1 MSRRRDVSFILA
13 KGGNFRILVT
23 VGGRIKVRKEETD
36 PGSQGFRFLPEA
48 SHKVASES
56 RRGGERDR
64 GAEEGN
70 GGLRLGGAEKRANTV
85 P

>member
-1 MSRRRDVSFILA
+1 MSFILA

-23 VGGRIKVRKEETD
+23 VGGRIKVRKEEID
-36 PGSQGFRFLPEA
+36 PGSQGFHFLPEA

-56 RRGGERDR
+56 RRGGERDH
-64 GAEEGN
+64 GAEEGS
-70 GGLRLGGAEKRANTV
+70 GGLRLGGAEKRANTI